1 MTAAVQKE
9 ELRQKADHWKQRL
22 RTFLRWVLLSTFIGI
37 AIGGGVGTL
46 FYYAL
51 KWSTQTRINNPW
63 LLYLL
68 PAGGLLI
75 VWLYQLCGVQK
86 SRGTDLVLLSIRSS
100 QPLPA
105 RMAPLIFI
113 STAITHL
120 FGGSA
125 GREGAALQ
133 IGGSLGYGA
142 GRLFKLDE
150 KSLHVMTMCGMGAVF
165 SALFGMP
172 VVASVFALEVISVGQ
187 MLYSA
192 LVPVAIS
199 CLLAAG
205 ISGWMGAIPTHFTL
219 VAVKGG
225 IQLVPALQVALLS
238 AMCAIIA
245 VLFCRC
251 LQASGR
257 LYRRFLPNPYLRIL
271 VGSALVI
278 CLTLLLHT
286 TDYEGAGGQII
297 DRAIRG
303 QTRPEAFLLK
313 ILLTALTLGAGF
325 KGGEIVPSFYIGAT
339 FGCWMGGLLGLDP
352 CLGAAVGLL
361 AVFCGVVNCPLTA
374 LLLGCSLFGYSGAPY
389 FFLAC
394 ALSYALSGYSGLY
407 SEQTI
412 LYSKFRPQFIN
423 KKTE

>member
-1 MTAAVQKE
+1 MYSPLTFCVQRNSLTFIIPQSNVCFNRNSEYMFEKFFSGPFLALCSLPATVCHVKITICSVFFCKDARERVTAAVQKE

-278 CLTLLLHT
+278 CLTLLL
-286 TDYEGAGGQII
+286 QIG
-297 DRAIRG
+297 RASCRE
-303 QTRPEAFLLK
+303 R
-313 ILLTALTLGAGF
+313 
-325 KGGEIVPSFYIGAT
+325 V
-339 FGCWMGGLLGLDP
+339 
-352 CLGAAVGLL
+352 
-361 AVFCGVVNCPLTA
+361 
-374 LLLGCSLFGYSGAPY
+374 
-389 FFLAC
+389 
-394 ALSYALSGYSGLY
+394 
-407 SEQTI
+407 
-412 LYSKFRPQFIN
+412 
-423 KKTE
+423 